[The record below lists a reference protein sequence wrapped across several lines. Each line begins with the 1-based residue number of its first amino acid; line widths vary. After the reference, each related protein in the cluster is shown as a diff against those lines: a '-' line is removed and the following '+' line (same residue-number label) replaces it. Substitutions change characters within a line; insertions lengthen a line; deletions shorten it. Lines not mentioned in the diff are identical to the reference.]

1 MTQAIYNQI
10 KTDHEA
16 VDKILEMYLTDD
28 RGIND
33 YLKQTYPE
41 ILEGR
46 FRPNKRE
53 LLSTIF
59 KDKSAKYLSVSI
71 ADVESK
77 KPEGLIQVDSS
88 GNKLIITPQVLAKI
102 LEGKSSIQE
111 ADIHKY
117 KSMVRDMLDSYNL
130 TLMATSKKRE
140 LQIVFYNLLSASYKD
155 IGPITSSQVQK
166 DAIKDV
172 LKKFKVRGMK
182 ISYEKLKRVSPVSVH
197 EITLNEFGKTEYST
211 RDNIKLD
218 IDVLTET
225 MNQYTTLASRLK
237 PFVSKL
243 KYIAGA
249 NKHEIKT
256 SEVDLLVGSLS
267 LKSFD
272 RRDKI
277 YEYWRQKHKSFDD
290 FIYIQNRAL
299 KGLLKILADAEETI
313 IVDLIKEIEANKL
326 TEADNYIVSVPKQK
340 VDKDNLNYTAAI
352 LLEDFLSIDSNDVEF
367 VFADDEDIDKDPEEG
382 AITARGKGVE
392 ETRTETERA
401 EIMPTTEKVKS
412 ILDGINNIKTTKETD
427 PLFYYAWSQGAFDRV
442 PMFKKDISKIHRRI
456 KSASKRLTV
465 ELDESELEEL
475 DKYIEGLSREAFS
488 GEADA
493 NYYLPL
499 TDKVMSEFKIPREK
513 QIEKKL
519 KTYFELVTQL
529 YDLGGKSRSELATDI
544 SSGKVGEKSARRTKY
559 QSFVA
564 RRKGEGLADIFDR
577 GRQQS
582 SDESVDALIEQLKE
596 LIDVLYSSMVRPLQS
611 EYMPFDE
618 TEFAFITNKQLKV
631 ITENAESTGDALST
645 LTHRMNDMG
654 TAILPKKALKQIAN
668 LLTQLGNIKVG
679 ENLQGIKISMEQ
691 LAKQL
696 DRIYDFQHTDDIA
709 EEFGASLYEI
719 RAKNNLDVDL
729 EFNGVNVN
737 KLYKKYQSKREAQ
750 IYPLA
755 ALIKTIKKQESLFRT
770 DKHLSG
776 RKQDKGLGRGAA
788 TEEGETKDEDLIGRV
803 IQAYDNLIRKKL
815 LIKSDLEY
823 KILEAHDSIRKMINK
838 PIYYGLGNIDSFDDI
853 TKTIDVA
860 KEDYNIN
867 LTALDVENINSEF
880 GAYKDIGRKHGVSAE
895 VVYFIKANFR

>member
-1 MTQAIYNQI
+1 MTQEIYNQI

-28 RGIND
+28 GGINE
-33 YLKQTYPE
+33 YLQQTYPE
-41 ILEGR
+41 MLEGS
-46 FRPNKRE
+46 FRSNKRE

-71 ADVESK
+71 ADIESK
-77 KPEGLIQVDSS
+77 KPEGLVQVS
-88 GNKLIITPQVLAKI
+88 GSKLIISPLVYAKI
-102 LEGKSSIQE
+102 LEGKSSVNE
-111 ADIHKY
+111 ADMNKY
-117 KSMVRDMLDSYNL
+117 KSMVRDVLDSYNL
-130 TLMATSKKRE
+130 RLMATPKKRE
-140 LQIVFYNLLSASYKD
+140 IQVIFYNLLSKSYK
-155 IGPITSSQVQK
+155 GVEQLMTSSQVQK

-182 ISYEKLKRVSPVSVH
+182 ISYEKLTRVSPVSVD
-197 EITLNEFGKTEYST
+197 EITLNEFGRTEYST
-211 RDNIKLD
+211 RDKIKLD

-243 KYIAGA
+243 KYISSA
-249 NKHEIKT
+249 NKYEIET

-267 LKSFD
+267 LKSLD
-272 RRDKI
+272 RRNKI
-277 YEYWRQKHKSFDD
+277 YAYWKDKHDKFDEY
-290 FIYIQNRAL
+290 IAIQDETL
-299 KGLLKILADAEETI
+299 TELLKIVGNADDTLEI
-313 IVDLIKEIEANKL
+313 IKAIKDVEANKL
-326 TEADNYIVSVPKQK
+326 TEADNYIVKVPKQK

-367 VFADDEDIDKDPEEG
+367 VFDDDERDKDPEEG
-382 AITARGKGVE
+382 AITARGQGVE

-427 PLFYYAWSQGAFDRV
+427 PLFYYAWSQGAFNRV

-456 KSASKRLTV
+456 KAANRRLTV
-465 ELDESELEEL
+465 ALDESELEEL
-475 DKYIEGLSREAFS
+475 DKYIENLSREAFS
-488 GEADA
+488 ETDA

-499 TDKVMSEFKIPREK
+499 TDKVMSEFKIPREE

-519 KTYFELVTQL
+519 KTYFELVTKL
-529 YDLGGKSRSELATDI
+529 YDYGGKGRSQLATDI
-544 SSGKVGEKSARRTKY
+544 SSGKVGEKTSRRTTY

-564 RRKGEGLADIFDR
+564 RRKGEGIADIFDR

-582 SDESVDALIEQLKE
+582 SDEGVDE
-596 LIDVLYSSMVRPLQS
+596 LIKNLSKLVDHLYSSMVRPLQS

-618 TEFAFITNKQLKV
+618 TEFAFITNKQLKI

-645 LTHRMNDMG
+645 LVHRMNDLG
-654 TAILPKKALKQIAN
+654 TAILPRKALKQIAN

-696 DRIYDFQHTDDIA
+696 DRVYDFQHTDDIN

-770 DKHLSG
+770 DTHLSG

-788 TEEGETKDEDLIGRV
+788 TEEGETKGGDLIGQV
-803 IQAYDNLIRKKL
+803 IQAYDNLLRKKL
-815 LIKSDLEY
+815 LVKSDLEY
-823 KILEAHDSIRKMINK
+823 KILEAHDSIRKMMNK
-838 PIYYGLGNIDSFDDI
+838 PIYYGLGNIDSFNDVI
-853 TKTIDVA
+853 KTIDVA
-860 KEDYNIN
+860 KEDYDIN

>member
-1 MTQAIYNQI
+1 MTQEIYNQI

-16 VDKILEMYLTDD
+16 VDKILEMYLTDAD
-28 RGIND
+28 GIND
-33 YLKQTYPE
+33 YLKETYPE
-41 ILEGR
+41 IKEGR
-46 FRPNKRE
+46 FRHNKRE

-59 KDKSAKYLSVSI
+59 KDKSVKYLSVSI
-71 ADVESK
+71 AEIESK
-77 KPEGLIQVDSS
+77 KPEGLVQVS
-88 GNKLIITPQVLAKI
+88 GSKLIISPLVYAKI
-102 LEGKSSIQE
+102 LEGKSSVNE
-111 ADIHKY
+111 ADMNKY
-117 KSMVRDMLDSYNL
+117 KSMVREMLDSYNL
-130 TLMATSKKRE
+130 RLMPIPKKRE
-140 LQIVFYNLLSASYKD
+140 IQVIFYNLLSKSYK
-155 IGPITSSQVQK
+155 GVEQLMTSSQVQK

-182 ISYEKLKRVSPVSVH
+182 ISYEKLKRVSPVSVD
-197 EITLNEFGKTEYST
+197 EITLNEFGRTEYST

-243 KYIAGA
+243 KYIS
-249 NKHEIKT
+249 NSNRYEIKT

-272 RRDKI
+272 RRNKI
-277 YEYWRQKHKSFDD
+277 YEYWRQKHKSFDE

-299 KGLLKILADAEETI
+299 KGLLKVLADAEGTM

-326 TEADNYIVSVPKQK
+326 TEADNYIVKVPKQK

-367 VFADDEDIDKDPEEG
+367 VFDDDERDKDPEEG
-382 AITARGKGVE
+382 AITARGQGAE

-412 ILDGINNIKTTKETD
+412 ILDGIDNIKTTKETD
-427 PLFYYAWSQGAFDRV
+427 PLFYYAWSQGAFNRV
-442 PMFKKDISKIHRRI
+442 PLFKKDISKIHRRI
-456 KSASKRLTV
+456 KAANKRLTV

-475 DKYIEGLSREAFS
+475 DKYIENLSREAFS
-488 GEADA
+488 GETDA

-499 TDKVMSEFKIPREK
+499 TDKVMSEFKIPREE

-529 YDLGGKSRSELATDI
+529 YDFGGKSRSELATDI
-544 SSGKVGEKSARRTKY
+544 STGKVGEKTVRRTNY

-564 RRKGEGLADIFDR
+564 RREGEGIADIFDR
-577 GRQQS
+577 NRQQS

-596 LIDVLYSSMVRPLQS
+596 LIDVLYASMVRPLQS

-618 TEFAFITNKQLKV
+618 TEFAFISNKQLKV

-668 LLTQLGNIKVG
+668 LLTQLGNVKVG
-679 ENLQGIKISMEQ
+679 ENLQGIKTSMEQ

-696 DRIYDFQHTDDIA
+696 DRIYDFRHTNDIN

-737 KLYKKYQSKREAQ
+737 KLYKKYQEKREMQ

-770 DKHLSG
+770 DTHLSG
-776 RKQDKGLGRGAA
+776 RKQDKGLSRGAA
-788 TEEGETKDEDLIGRV
+788 TEEGETKGDDLIGRV

-815 LIKSDLEY
+815 LVKSDLEY
-823 KILEAHDSIRKMINK
+823 KILEAHDSIRKMMNK
-838 PIYYGLGNIDSFDDI
+838 PIYYGLGNIDSFNDVI
-853 TKTIDVA
+853 KTIDVA
-860 KEDYNIN
+860 KEDYDIN

>member
-1 MTQAIYNQI
+1 MTQEIYNQI

-16 VDKILEMYLTDD
+16 VDKILEMYLTDAD
-28 RGIND
+28 GIND
-33 YLKQTYPE
+33 YLKETYPE
-41 ILEGR
+41 IKEGR
-46 FRPNKRE
+46 FRHNKRE

-59 KDKSAKYLSVSI
+59 KDKSVKYLSVSI
-71 ADVESK
+71 AEIESK
-77 KPEGLIQVDSS
+77 KPEGLVQVS
-88 GNKLIITPQVLAKI
+88 GSKLIISPLVYAKI
-102 LEGKSSIQE
+102 LEGKSSVNE
-111 ADIHKY
+111 ADMNKY
-117 KSMVRDMLDSYNL
+117 KSMVREMLDSYNL
-130 TLMATSKKRE
+130 RLMPIPKKRE
-140 LQIVFYNLLSASYKD
+140 IQVIFYNLLSKSYK
-155 IGPITSSQVQK
+155 GVEQLMTSSQVQK

-182 ISYEKLKRVSPVSVH
+182 ISYEKLKRVSPVSVD
-197 EITLNEFGKTEYST
+197 EITLNEFGRTEYST

-243 KYIAGA
+243 KYIS
-249 NKHEIKT
+249 NSNRYEIKT

-272 RRDKI
+272 RRNKI
-277 YEYWRQKHKSFDD
+277 YEYWRQKHKSFDE

-299 KGLLKILADAEETI
+299 KGLLKVLADAEGTM

-326 TEADNYIVSVPKQK
+326 TEADNYIVKVPKQK

-367 VFADDEDIDKDPEEG
+367 VFDDDERDKDPEEG
-382 AITARGKGVE
+382 AITARGQGAE

-412 ILDGINNIKTTKETD
+412 ILDGIDNIKTTKETD
-427 PLFYYAWSQGAFDRV
+427 PLFYYAWSQGAFNRV
-442 PMFKKDISKIHRRI
+442 PLFKKDISKIHRRI
-456 KSASKRLTV
+456 KAANKRLTV

-475 DKYIEGLSREAFS
+475 DKYIENLSREAFS
-488 GEADA
+488 ETDT

-499 TDKVMSEFKIPREK
+499 TDKVMSEFKIPREE

-529 YDLGGKSRSELATDI
+529 YDFGGKSRSELATDI
-544 SSGKVGEKSARRTKY
+544 STGKVGEKTVRRTNY

-564 RRKGEGLADIFDR
+564 RREGEGIADIFDR
-577 GRQQS
+577 NRQQS

-596 LIDVLYSSMVRPLQS
+596 LIDVLYASMVRPLQS

-618 TEFAFITNKQLKV
+618 TEFAFISNKQLKV

-668 LLTQLGNIKVG
+668 LLTQLGNVKVG
-679 ENLQGIKISMEQ
+679 ENLQGIKTSMEQ

-696 DRIYDFQHTDDIA
+696 DRIYDFRHTNDIN

-737 KLYKKYQSKREAQ
+737 KLYKKYQEKREMQ

-770 DKHLSG
+770 DTHLSG
-776 RKQDKGLGRGAA
+776 RKQDKGLSRGAA
-788 TEEGETKDEDLIGRV
+788 TEEGETKGDDLIGRV

-815 LIKSDLEY
+815 LVKSDLEY
-823 KILEAHDSIRKMINK
+823 KILEAHDSIRKMMNK
-838 PIYYGLGNIDSFDDI
+838 PIYYGLGNIDSFNDVI
-853 TKTIDVA
+853 KTIDVA
-860 KEDYNIN
+860 KEDYDIN

>member
-53 LLSTIF
+53 LLSAIF
-59 KDKSAKYLSVSI
+59 KDKSAKYLSLSI
-71 ADVESK
+71 AIIESK

-111 ADIHKY
+111 ADIHEY

-130 TLMATSKKRE
+130 TLMATPKKRE

-172 LKKFKVRGMK
+172 LKKFKVREMK
-182 ISYEKLKRVSPVSVH
+182 ISYEKLTRVSPVSVH
-197 EITLNEFGKTEYST
+197 EITLNEFGRTEYST
-211 RDNIKLD
+211 RDNINLD

-243 KYIAGA
+243 KYIVGA
-249 NKHEIKT
+249 NRYEIKT

-277 YEYWRQKHKSFDD
+277 YAYWKDKHDKFDEY
-290 FIYIQNRAL
+290 IAIQDETL
-299 KGLLKILADAEETI
+299 TELLKIVGNADDTMEI
-313 IVDLIKEIEANKL
+313 IKAIKDVEANKL
-326 TEADNYIVSVPKQK
+326 TEADNYIVNVPKQK

-367 VFADDEDIDKDPEEG
+367 VFDDDEKDKDPEEG
-382 AITARGKGVE
+382 AITARGQGVE

-499 TDKVMSEFKIPREK
+499 TDKVMSEFKIPREE

-519 KTYFELVTQL
+519 KTYFELITKL
-529 YDLGGKSRSELATDI
+529 YDYGGKGRSQLATDI
-544 SSGKVGEKSARRTKY
+544 SSGKVGEKTTRRTQY

-564 RRKGEGLADIFDR
+564 RRKGEGIADIFDR

-582 SDESVDALIEQLKE
+582 SDEGVDELIENLSK
-596 LIDVLYSSMVRPLQS
+596 LVDHLYSSMVRPLQS

-645 LTHRMNDMG
+645 LVHRMNDMG
-654 TAILPKKALKQIAN
+654 TAILPKKALKQVAN

-679 ENLQGIKISMEQ
+679 ENLQGIKTSMEQ

-770 DKHLSG
+770 DTHLSG

-788 TEEGETKDEDLIGRV
+788 TEEGETKGGDLIGQV

-815 LIKSDLEY
+815 LVKSDLEY

-860 KEDYNIN
+860 KEDYDIN

>member
-1 MTQAIYNQI
+1 MTQEIYNQI

-16 VDKILEMYLTDD
+16 VDKILEMYLTDAD
-28 RGIND
+28 GIND
-33 YLKQTYPE
+33 YLKETYPE
-41 ILEGR
+41 IKEGR
-46 FRPNKRE
+46 FRHNKRE

-59 KDKSAKYLSVSI
+59 KDKSVKYLSVSI
-71 ADVESK
+71 AEIESK
-77 KPEGLIQVDSS
+77 KPEGLVQVS
-88 GNKLIITPQVLAKI
+88 GSKLIISPLVYAKI
-102 LEGKSSIQE
+102 LEGKSSVNE
-111 ADIHKY
+111 ADMNKY
-117 KSMVRDMLDSYNL
+117 KSMVREMLDSYNL
-130 TLMATSKKRE
+130 RLMPIPKKRE
-140 LQIVFYNLLSASYKD
+140 IQVIFYNLLSKSYK
-155 IGPITSSQVQK
+155 GVEQLMTSSQVQK

-182 ISYEKLKRVSPVSVH
+182 ISYEKLKRVSPVSVD
-197 EITLNEFGKTEYST
+197 EITLNEFGRTEYST

-243 KYIAGA
+243 KYISSS
-249 NKHEIKT
+249 NRYEIKT

-272 RRDKI
+272 RRNKI
-277 YEYWRQKHKSFDD
+277 YEYWRQKHKSFDE

-299 KGLLKILADAEETI
+299 KGLLKVLADAEGTM

-326 TEADNYIVSVPKQK
+326 TEADNYIVKVPKQK

-367 VFADDEDIDKDPEEG
+367 VFDDDERDKDPEEG
-382 AITARGKGVE
+382 AITARGQGAE

-412 ILDGINNIKTTKETD
+412 ILDGIDNIKTTKETD
-427 PLFYYAWSQGAFDRV
+427 PLFYYAWSQGAFNRV
-442 PMFKKDISKIHRRI
+442 PLFKKDISKIHRRI
-456 KSASKRLTV
+456 KAANKRLTV

-475 DKYIEGLSREAFS
+475 DKYIENLSREAFS
-488 GEADA
+488 ETDT

-499 TDKVMSEFKIPREK
+499 TDKVMSEFKIPREE

-529 YDLGGKSRSELATDI
+529 YDFGGKSRSELATDI
-544 SSGKVGEKSARRTKY
+544 STGKVGEKTVRRTNY

-564 RRKGEGLADIFDR
+564 RREGEGIADIFDR
-577 GRQQS
+577 NRQQS

-596 LIDVLYSSMVRPLQS
+596 LIDVLYASMVRPLQS

-618 TEFAFITNKQLKV
+618 TEFAFISNKQLKV

-668 LLTQLGNIKVG
+668 LLTQLGNVKVG
-679 ENLQGIKISMEQ
+679 ENLQGIKTSMEQ

-696 DRIYDFQHTDDIA
+696 DRIYDFRHTNDIN

-737 KLYKKYQSKREAQ
+737 KLYKKYQEKREMQ

-770 DKHLSG
+770 DTHLSG
-776 RKQDKGLGRGAA
+776 RKQDKGLSRGAA
-788 TEEGETKDEDLIGRV
+788 TEEGETKGDDLIGRV

-815 LIKSDLEY
+815 LVKSDLEY
-823 KILEAHDSIRKMINK
+823 KILEAHDSIRKMMNK
-838 PIYYGLGNIDSFDDI
+838 PIYYGLGNIDSFNDVI
-853 TKTIDVA
+853 KTIDVA
-860 KEDYNIN
+860 KEDYDIN

>member
-1 MTQAIYNQI
+1 MTQEIYNQI

-16 VDKILEMYLTDD
+16 VDKILEMYLTNDSK
-28 RGIND
+28 ING
-33 YLKQTYPE
+33 YLQKTYPE

-46 FRPNKRE
+46 FRHNKRE

-77 KPEGLIQVDSS
+77 KPEATQLVQVS
-88 GNKLIITPQVLAKI
+88 GSKLIISGPTFAKI
-102 LEGKSSIQE
+102 LEGKSSVNE
-111 ADIHKY
+111 ADMNKY
-117 KSMVRDMLDSYNL
+117 KSMVRDVLDSYNL
-130 TLMATSKKRE
+130 RLMTIPKKRE
-140 LQIVFYNLLSASYKD
+140 IQVIFYNLLSKSYK
-155 IGPITSSQVQK
+155 GVEQLMTSSQVQK

-182 ISYEKLKRVSPVSVH
+182 ISYDKLMRISPVSVD
-197 EITLNEFGKTEYST
+197 EITLNEFGRTEYST

-225 MNQYTTLASRLK
+225 MNQYTTLVSRLK

-243 KYIAGA
+243 KYISSA
-249 NKHEIKT
+249 NRYEIKT

-277 YEYWRQKHKSFDD
+277 YEYWRKKHKLFDD
-290 FIYIQNRAL
+290 FIYIQNRTL
-299 KGLLKILADAEETI
+299 EGLLKILADAEDTI
-313 IVDLIKEIEANKL
+313 VVELLKKIEANKL
-326 TEADNYIVSVPKQK
+326 TEADNYIVKVPKQK
-340 VDKDNLNYTAAI
+340 VDRDNLNYTAAI

-367 VFADDEDIDKDPEEG
+367 VFDDDERDKDPEEG
-382 AITARGKGVE
+382 KVSMRGKGAE

-427 PLFYYAWSQGAFDRV
+427 PLFYYAWSQGAFNRV

-456 KSASKRLTV
+456 KAANKRLTV
-465 ELDESELEEL
+465 ALDESELEEL
-475 DKYIEGLSREAFS
+475 DKYIESLSREAFS
-488 GEADA
+488 GETDA

-499 TDKVMSEFKIPREK
+499 TDKVMSEFKIPREE

-529 YDLGGKSRSELATDI
+529 YDFGGASRSELATDI
-544 SSGKVGEKSARRTKY
+544 SAGKLGEKTTRRTQY

-564 RRKGEGLADIFDR
+564 RRKGEGIADIFDR
-577 GRQQS
+577 NRQQS
-582 SDESVDALIEQLKE
+582 SDESVDALMEQLQE
-596 LIDVLYSSMVRPLQS
+596 FVDVLYTSMVKPLQS

-618 TEFAFITNKQLKV
+618 TKFAFITNKQLKV

-645 LTHRMNDMG
+645 LVQRMNNMG
-654 TAILPKKALKQIAN
+654 TAIIPRKALKQIAN

-679 ENLQGIKISMEQ
+679 ENLQGIGTSMEQ

-696 DRIYDFQHTDDIA
+696 DRIYDFRHTNDIN

-737 KLYKKYQSKREAQ
+737 KLYKKYQEKREMQ

-770 DKHLSG
+770 DTYLSG
-776 RKQDKGLGRGAA
+776 RKQDKGLSSGAA
-788 TEEGETKDEDLIGRV
+788 TEEGETKGDDLIGRV
-803 IQAYDNLIRKKL
+803 IQAYDNLMRKKL
-815 LIKSDLEY
+815 LVKSDLEY
-823 KILEAHDSIRKMINK
+823 KILEAHDSIRKMMNK
-838 PIYYGLGNIDSFDDI
+838 PIYYGLGNIDSFNDVI
-853 TKTIDVA
+853 KTIDVA
-860 KEDYNIN
+860 KEDYDIN